1 MYLAPIKGIEMNTQV
16 SLQHI
21 ELARLTATLSRTA
34 RSLVDLSDKDDT
46 VSMFDGQTIFITYS
60 GRGSES
66 IGLFLS
72 GAYSVKTRIQY
83 MADNLNRL
91 IKIKNH
97 LLEVA

>member
-1 MYLAPIKGIEMNTQV
+1 
-16 SLQHI
+16 
-21 ELARLTATLSRTA
+21 
-34 RSLVDLSDKDDT
+34 
-46 VSMFDGQTIFITYS
+46 MFDGQTIFITYS

-91 IKIKNH
+91 IEIKNH